1 MVDDLSSL
9 MFLVNE
15 RPLYHTPFNL
25 QHKFKQFNYG
35 LSRLL
40 FALNHMINW
49 LSSGYGPETSIE
61 LVWLECMCPFFLDLE
76 QLSQISHPL
85 LIELIILL
93 EYYVLQLLKLP
104 WIRSE
109 YALDNM
115 IVKLF
120 LIQLF
125 GFVQEHKVLL
135 QILHHVPLT
144 QKVSC
149 LVEHF
154 FYPRAHWRI
163 KICDNGSGL
172 FTRELD

>member
-1 MVDDLSSL
+1 
-9 MFLVNE
+9 
-15 RPLYHTPFNL
+15 
-25 QHKFKQFNYG
+25 
-35 LSRLL
+35 
-40 FALNHMINW
+40 
-49 LSSGYGPETSIE
+49 
-61 LVWLECMCPFFLDLE
+61 MCPFFLDLE

-144 QKVSC
+144 QKVSR
-149 LVEHF
+149 LVENF
-154 FYPRAHWRI
+154 FYPRAH
-163 KICDNGSGL
+163 
-172 FTRELD
+172 